1 MSASL
6 FQISLEEARLAV
18 VWIFEIEVCFV
29 NHGIWDQISQNFFR
43 ARRARAALPEC
54 RAPFPA
60 RSQPRCARTPGTSSR
75 SAVNTRVALHNIQHA
90 GASEDR
96 HRSVSAPRT
105 HGAHQVLRRQDVP
118 SLTRAGRR
126 WRCATSAQ
134 HALRLR
140 CAAGRAGPISPRAFT
155 PFRPS
160 SCSSGAQGHRSGT
173 SDAAVSTSWGSRIA
187 QRRS

>member
-1 MSASL
+1 M
-6 FQISLEEARLAV
+6 
-18 VWIFEIEVCFV
+18 
-29 NHGIWDQISQNFFR
+29 
-43 ARRARAALPEC
+43 

-105 HGAHQVLRRQDVP
+105 PGAHRVLRRQDVP
-118 SLTRAGRR
+118 SLTRARRR
-126 WRCATSAQ
+126 WLLHNIGAARATATVRS
-134 HALRLR
+134 
-140 CAAGRAGPISPRAFT
+140 RARRANTPRAFP

-160 SCSSGAQGHRSGT
+160 SCSADAQGHRSGT
-173 SDAAVSTSWGSRIA
+173 SDAAVSTSWGSLHCTKTVVIVCGCFVAFQSCNSLNTRNHVGAGAPKALILCSKPA
-187 QRRS
+187 YSAAPAPFGVLLGA

>member
-1 MSASL
+1 MRTSL
-6 FQISLEEARLAV
+6 CTYLSPQEVRCAPPELIRPISLSNAAPPPDRKV
-18 VWIFEIEVCFV
+18 R
-29 NHGIWDQISQNFFR
+29 R

-105 HGAHQVLRRQDVP
+105 PGAHRVLRRQDVP